1 MFPNLFNVLTNDLD
15 DFVGEEKVIK
25 SRVSSRMHKTTA
37 DAITNWATEVKV
49 DLNMWIFFAKS
60 NSEPRRLKTV

>member
-1 MFPNLFNVLTNDLD
+1 MFPNLFNVLINDLD
-15 DFVGEEKVIK
+15 EFVGEEQVIK
-25 SRVSSRMHKTTA
+25 SGVSSRMHKTTA

-49 DLNMWIFFAKS
+49 DLIFFAKS